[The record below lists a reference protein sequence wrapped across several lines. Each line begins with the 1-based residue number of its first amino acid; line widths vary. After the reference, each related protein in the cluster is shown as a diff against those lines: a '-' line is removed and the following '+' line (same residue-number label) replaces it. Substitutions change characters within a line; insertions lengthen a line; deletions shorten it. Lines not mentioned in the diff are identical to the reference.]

1 MPHFVHIY
9 VEISDVTELRTLV
22 GVERPYCSS
31 EQLVDSSIIE
41 TWYFSWYL
49 LRELFQSIDLFEFYF
64 LIDS

>member
-1 MPHFVHIY
+1 MLHFVHIY

-31 EQLVDSSIIE
+31 EQPVDSSIIE
-41 TWYFSWYL
+41 TGDVAWYL
-49 LRELFQSIDLFEFYF
+49 LSGLFQRIDLFEFYF